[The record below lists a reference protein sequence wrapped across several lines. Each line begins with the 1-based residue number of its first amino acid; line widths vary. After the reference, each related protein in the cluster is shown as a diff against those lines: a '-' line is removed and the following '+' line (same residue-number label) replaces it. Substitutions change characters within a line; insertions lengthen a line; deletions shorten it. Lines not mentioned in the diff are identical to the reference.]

1 MADSLKLELVSPER
15 LILSEEVEMAVLP
28 GGEGDFGVFGG
39 HSPVISTL
47 RPGTIAVFEG
57 GAVKTRIFVAG
68 GFAEVNAEGCT
79 VLAEEAENVE
89 DLDRE
94 AVAQALSAAEEDL
107 RDAEDDSTRETAAR
121 QVATATAKLAAIDS
135 PA

>member
-1 MADSLKLELVSPER
+1 M
-15 LILSEEVEMAVLP
+15 
-28 GGEGDFGVFGG
+28 
-39 HSPVISTL
+39 ISTL

-89 DLDRE
+89 YLDRE
-94 AVAQALSAAEEDL
+94 AVAQALTDAEEDL

-121 QVATATAKLAAIDS
+121 QVETATAKLAAIDS
-135 PA
+135 PAYG